1 MASHPFDV
9 MLVATGLLIE
19 VDGQQYF
26 GSDMMQTVVEEQ
38 QENDEKVNQG
48 VISAGLCMVRLHYL
62 DKRDA

>member
-1 MASHPFDV
+1 VASHPFDV